1 LKRCKTNCGN
11 ISSEELRSGSAF
23 VSVLGATS
31 LVAINT
37 FDQFV
42 TH

>member
-1 LKRCKTNCGN
+1 MFPAKNR
-11 ISSEELRSGSAF
+11 GSVF